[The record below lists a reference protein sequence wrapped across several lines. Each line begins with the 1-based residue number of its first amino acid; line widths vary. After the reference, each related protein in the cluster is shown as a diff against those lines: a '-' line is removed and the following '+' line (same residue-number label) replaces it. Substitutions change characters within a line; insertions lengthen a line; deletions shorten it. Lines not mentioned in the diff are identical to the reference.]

1 MFIDVHFLGTSY
13 LQFRN
18 AMCPDRP
25 RFLQPI
31 SPQGDGA
38 REAVEGGNPPF
49 VDGWNMLEPSPV
61 PGKTNKDTLWLFNIA
76 MENGPFIDGFP
87 IETSIYE
94 GLSMAMLNNQI
105 KNGI

>member
-49 VDGWNMLEPSPV
+49 VDGWNMLEPSLE

-76 MENGPFIDGFP
+76 MENDPFIDGLPGF
-87 IETSIYE
+87 TH
-94 GLSMAMLNNQI
+94 
-105 KNGI
+105 KNGDFPWLC